1 MPKTS
6 AKHAMFGGRMK
17 SVHKTHAPT
26 HSAGMLLIAILGLGL
41 CAVLPS
47 FAGVQGLEDED
58 NAKLARHKA
67 QMKLASKKGDS
78 KNGAGG
84 DSDKC
89 GSIDV
94 GNVTNNK
101 PGRPVREVT
110 VIVDGPIINA
120 NNKCR

>member
-1 MPKTS
+1 
-6 AKHAMFGGRMK
+6 MK
-17 SVHKTHAPT
+17 SVHKTHTPT
-26 HSAGMLLIAILGLGL
+26 HSAGTLLIAILGLGL

-67 QMKLASKKGDS
+67 QMKLASKKGDG

>member
-1 MPKTS
+1 MATVGVKRVSKRCGP
-6 AKHAMFGGRMK
+6 
-17 SVHKTHAPT
+17 
-26 HSAGMLLIAILGLGL
+26 LLIAIFGMGLG
-41 CAVLPS
+41 AIAPS

-67 QMKLASKKGDS
+67 QMKQASTKKAGN

-84 DSDKC
+84 GNDSDKC
-89 GSIDV
+89 GSLEV
-94 GNVTNNK
+94 GNVSNNK

-120 NNKCR
+120 NNNCR

>member
-1 MPKTS
+1 MEVVCVTR
-6 AKHAMFGGRMK
+6 ATTRLVGL
-17 SVHKTHAPT
+17 V
-26 HSAGMLLIAILGLGL
+26 LVAILGIGL
-41 CAVLPS
+41 CAVVPS

-67 QMKLASKKGDS
+67 QMKQAPKKGS
-78 KNGAGG
+78 TKNGASGAG
-84 DSDKC
+84 SESDKC